1 MIKRYRIAG
10 ICMFLM
16 ILLSA
21 YSAGAQGVGKLK
33 CVCIDPGHGGK
44 DPGAVGVKTY
54 EKHIVLGIALK
65 LGKMLKS
72 AYPDLKVVYTRD
84 KDVFID
90 LDKRGKIANDH
101 KADLFIS
108 IHINSNDSKA
118 ARGLETYVLGLHRS
132 KENLQVA
139 MKENSVIKYEE
150 DYSVKYSG
158 FEPNRAESYIIFSL
172 LQNLYLEKSLLLA
185 RFVQEQMVAQTKRV
199 DRGVRQAGYL
209 VLKDAAMPAILVE
222 AGFISNPE
230 EERFLMTSSAQEK
243 IAGAILKAVGAYKAR
258 IEGNEVNL
266 ASQEERVAP
275 TVSTEMRHPQD
286 DRLVYAIQVLSASGQ
301 VKNVAGLCA
310 GEKVYE
316 LHDGERYRYYV
327 KPSSNLEE
335 VKENLQKIKNKV
347 NGCFIIAVYK
357 GKVLST
363 AEAQKIKQ
371 GN

>member
-1 MIKRYRIAG
+1 MIKRYRITG
-10 ICMFLM
+10 IYLFLM

-21 YSAGAQGVGKLK
+21 YNAGAQGVGKLE

-44 DPGAVGVKTY
+44 DPGAVGLKTY

-65 LGKMLKS
+65 LGKMLK
-72 AYPDLKVVYTRD
+72 ATYPDLKVVYTRD

-139 MKENSVIKYEE
+139 MKENAVIKYEE
-150 DYSVKYSG
+150 DYSVKYAG

-185 RFVQEQMVAQTKRV
+185 RFVQEQMVAQTKRL

-230 EERFLMTSSAQEK
+230 EERFLMTAAGQEK
-243 IAGAILKAVGAYKAR
+243 IANSILKAVGAYKR
-258 IEGNEVNL
+258 RLESNGTNL
-266 ASQEERVAP
+266 ASHEGTTRSENAER
-275 TVSTEMRHPQD
+275 QD
-286 DRLVYAIQVLSASGQ
+286 DTIMYAIQVASTS
-301 VKNVAGLCA
+301 VKAQRVSDLCEGENVC
-310 GEKVYE
+310 E
-316 LHDGERYRYYV
+316 LNVGGHFRYYV
-327 KPSSNLEE
+327 RPSSSLEE
-335 VKENLQKIKNKV
+335 VQEYLKKIKNKV
-347 NGCFIIAVYK
+347 KDCFIIAVYK
-357 GKVLST
+357 GKTLSI